1 MRSSLYSVR
10 SDIWMQAQL
19 CTSQVQSPG
28 LIFSPAPVLGDG
40 IGKS

>member
-1 MRSSLYSVR
+1 MRSSLASVR
-10 SDIWMQAQL
+10 SDIRTQAQL

-28 LIFSPAPVLGDG
+28 LLFAPAPMLGDG